1 MELLE
6 RKNKIQEIK
15 NSLIADQT
23 QKKRSVNTKTQQQ
36 NLFKMKKRKT
46 YWEKMNKESVT
57 CGNIPN
63 DLMYVYLE
71 SRRRRGER
79 GEQKLQLQK

>member
-1 MELLE
+1 
-6 RKNKIQEIK
+6 
-15 NSLIADQT
+15 
-23 QKKRSVNTKTQQQ
+23 
-36 NLFKMKKRKT
+36 MKKRKT

-79 GEQKLQLQK
+79 GEQKLYLQK